1 MRRARSVARGWA
13 GTVLWG
19 LGYAWGGGAIGRE
32 VQAQEELP
40 RSPETELVRSTE
52 GAQEPP
58 SAEGAPLGP
67 PWNSEGEFEEL
78 FGEEIPKISVRE
90 SWGEVRAGFYSAI
103 DLLLYDPSNERSS
116 GLRFT
121 DLRPTTELRVGTF
134 AARLELDLIGVD
146 TRNNLYEAWGGL
158 DIDSWLRLRAGQM
171 RFSMGSEGATHES
184 ELPFVG
190 YSFVPHLS
198 TRYDVGLRADG
209 ELADGL
215 WLSAWGTLGYGF
227 GLEGQKLSSPQL
239 GIRGTVQPFELFG
252 VGPDDG
258 ASFLR
263 GVFFGLGFSELL
275 DGDDP
280 LVAVSPLQSV
290 MLVTPKL
297 DGRGGSWRNFEV
309 GYALGPLQVMYED
322 SLGAYDDVP
331 IAGGRTNIDQ
341 LVDGLDRSAE
351 SLGGSARLAPRGLG
365 QPHRSGAHGALLVPP
380 RRALDARDAP
390 FERRLRPHSLRR
402 GLRDLRPIHARGAH
416 LLARALLVAFES
428 RAFRRAMDQDHRG
441 PRAHD
446 ARRDEPR

>member
-1 MRRARSVARGWA
+1 M
-13 GTVLWG
+13 
-19 LGYAWGGGAIGRE
+19 
-32 VQAQEELP
+32 
-40 RSPETELVRSTE
+40 RSTE
-52 GAQEPP
+52 DAQEAR
-58 SAEGAPLGP
+58 AEERATLGP
-67 PWNSEGEFEEL
+67 PWSSENEFEEL
-78 FGEEIPKISVRE
+78 FGKEIPKIGVRE
-90 SWGEVRAGFYSAI
+90 TWGDVRAGFYSAI
-103 DLLLYDPSNERSS
+103 DLLLYDPRNERSS

-121 DLRPTTELRVGTF
+121 DLRPTTELRVGNF

-146 TRNNLYEAWGGL
+146 TRNNVYEAWGGV

-263 GVFFGLGFSELL
+263 GVFFGLGFSQLL

-297 DGRGGSWRNFEV
+297 DGRGGSWRNIEV
-309 GYALGPLQVMYED
+309 GYALGPLQVMFED
-322 SLGAYDDVP
+322 SMGSYDDVP
-331 IAGGRTNIDQ
+331 IAGGRTNMDQ
-341 LVDGLDRSAE
+341 LSSMAWTVALNLSGEARGWRHGAWDSRIGTERTELFSFLPDGLWTLALRHSNGDFDRTLFDEGYATYDPSTQEVRTFSLALFWSPSNRVRFGAQWTKIIADNE
-351 SLGGSARLAPRGLG
+351 LTTLGGTSRDDSFALRL
-365 QPHRSGAHGALLVPP
+365 
-380 RRALDARDAP
+380 
-390 FERRLRPHSLRR
+390 E
-402 GLRDLRPIHARGAH
+402 
-416 LLARALLVAFES
+416 
-428 RAFRRAMDQDHRG
+428 FRF
-441 PRAHD
+441 
-446 ARRDEPR
+446 